1 MCFCRNSRLSP
12 GKKPI
17 ASSLHATPV
26 LHTRHCAGPAN
37 TILGAFAVKCQPELL
52 IVSADPAVPAAESE
66 QWLVF
71 EVTDTG
77 CGISQRG
84 LASLFT
90 EYVQVSAVRNLSLV
104 QWSSQSHCAQR
115 NASSLMPTFAF
126 ALFCS
131 IACALLL
138 CQQLSTTN
146 WPFSIGISTCHSCNL
161 SCRLPACLPVG
172 SQACAAHML
181 PCTSSEATPA
191 HLTGSRAL
199 LLPGTAP

>member
-1 MCFCRNSRLSP
+1 MCFCRYTRLSP

-26 LHTRHCAGPAN
+26 LHTRHCTGPADL
-37 TILGAFAVKCQPELL
+37 ILGVFAVKCQPELL
-52 IVSADPAVPAAESE
+52 IVSAGPAVPAAESE

-104 QWSSQSHCAQR
+104 HWSSPSGCAQR
-115 NASSLMPTFAF
+115 NAS
-126 ALFCS
+126 
-131 IACALLL
+131 
-138 CQQLSTTN
+138 
-146 WPFSIGISTCHSCNL
+146 
-161 SCRLPACLPVG
+161 
-172 SQACAAHML
+172 
-181 PCTSSEATPA
+181 
-191 HLTGSRAL
+191 
-199 LLPGTAP
+199 